1 MSSSSRPYHQQ
12 RSLAE
17 IEAAMRS
24 DVSEAVAAHFRL
36 AELHLERCATCDP
49 RATIECQGCLL
60 THVCYRPLP
69 APEQVYKSDR
79 ASNAAQETPVL
90 RIVSGQ
96 MQ

>member
-24 DVSEAVAAHFRL
+24 DVSAAVVAHFQL
-36 AELHLERCATCDP
+36 AELHLARCATCEP
-49 RATIECQGCLL
+49 LATIECQGCLL

-69 APEQVYKSDR
+69 GPDRLYNADR
-79 ASNAAQETPVL
+79 ASNPTQETPVL
-90 RIVSGQ
+90 RIVSRQ